1 MSAVTPGRGHFRRE
15 ALAVFRKETRDHLR
29 DRRSLASALIVPL
42 SYPLLVGVLFT
53 LMASWFTSA
62 LPLDVAVRGQEN
74 APGLIDFLTRHGA
87 VVHAAAA
94 DVEARVKA
102 GDDDVA
108 LIISPEYAAHFRA
121 GEPAEV
127 DMVHDGSR
135 NRTHHQVERLQRLLQ
150 TYSSQIGALR
160 LIARGVTP
168 GLVSTLDVGDD
179 DVSTKREQG
188 ANLLNLIPLMLL
200 IAAVLGGMHAAI
212 DATAGERERG
222 SLEALLITPVARTTL
237 VIGKWLSAGM
247 LALVGVTVALAG
259 FAVAVRFIPLEDL
272 GVRATLGPREMGLM
286 LGIVIPL
293 VAFTTALQLLVS
305 SFAKSFKEAQTYVSM
320 IALAPSLP
328 GMILSFVPLKP
339 VLWMYLVPALGQQ
352 LMMVDVMRGTELTW
366 ADGIAALVAAVVAAT
381 LCLALLVRLLGRE
394 TTLANA

>member
-1 MSAVTPGRGHFRRE
+1 VRSRFGRE

-29 DRRSLASALIVPL
+29 DRRSLASALVVPL
-42 SYPLLVGVLFT
+42 FYPLLVGVLFT
-53 LMASWFTSA
+53 LMASWFTSDQ
-62 LPLDVAVRGQEN
+62 PLDIAVRGQEN

-87 VVHAAAA
+87 QVHVAAA
-94 DVEARVKA
+94 DLEARVKA

-108 LIISPEYAAHFRA
+108 LIIPPDYARHFRA

-127 DMVHDGSR
+127 EVVHDGSR
-135 NRTHHQVERLQRLLQ
+135 NRTHHQVERANRLLQ
-150 TYSSQIGALR
+150 TYSGQIGALR

-168 GLVSTLDVGDD
+168 GLVSTLDVADD

-200 IAAVLGGMHAAI
+200 VAAVLGGMHAAI

-237 VIGKWLSAGM
+237 VLGKWLSAGL
-247 LALVGVTVALAG
+247 LALVGVCVALAG
-259 FAVAVRFIPLEDL
+259 FVVAVRFIPLEDL
-272 GVRATLGPREMGLM
+272 GVRATLGLREVGLM
-286 LGIVIPL
+286 LVAIVPL
-293 VAFTTALQLLVS
+293 VCFTTALQLLVS

-339 VLWMYLVPALGQQ
+339 TLWMYLVPALGQQ
-352 LMMVDVMRGTELTW
+352 LLMVDVMRGTELTW
-366 ADGIAALVAAVVAAT
+366 GDALCTVAAALVAAA

>member
-1 MSAVTPGRGHFRRE
+1 MTTHFRRE
-15 ALAVFRKETRDHLR
+15 ALAVFKKETRDHLR
-29 DRRSLASALIVPL
+29 DRRSLASALVVPL
-42 SYPLLVGVLFT
+42 FYPLLVGVLFT

-62 LPLDVAVRGQEN
+62 QPLDIAVRGEEN
-74 APGLIDFLTRHGA
+74 APGLVDFLTRHGA
-87 VVHAAAA
+87 QVHIAAV
-94 DVEARVKA
+94 DLEARVKA
-102 GDDDVA
+102 GDEDVA
-108 LIISPEYAAHFRA
+108 LVISPDYAKHFRA

-127 DMVHDGSR
+127 DVVHDGSR
-135 NRTHHQVERLQRLLQ
+135 NRTHHQVERTLRLLQ
-150 TYSSQIGALR
+150 TYSGQIGALR

-168 GLVSTLDVGDD
+168 SLVSTLDVADD

-200 IAAVLGGMHAAI
+200 VAAVLGGMHAAI

-237 VIGKWLSAGM
+237 VIGKWLSAGL
-247 LALVGVTVALAG
+247 LALVGVCVALAG
-259 FAVAVRFIPLEDL
+259 FVVAVRFIPLEDL
-272 GVRATLGPREMGLM
+272 GVRATLGLREVGLM
-286 LGIVIPL
+286 LVAVVPL
-293 VAFTTALQLLVS
+293 VCFTTALQLLVS

-352 LMMVDVMRGTELTW
+352 LLMVDVMRGTELTW
-366 ADGIAALVAAVVAAT
+366 GDALCTVAAALVAAV
-381 LCLALLVRLLGRE
+381 LCLSLLVRLLSRE

>member
-1 MSAVTPGRGHFRRE
+1 MTTARGAFRRE

-29 DRRSLASALIVPL
+29 DRRSLASALVVPL
-42 SYPLLVGVLFT
+42 FYPLLVGVLFT

-62 LPLDVAVRGQEN
+62 LPLDVAVRGGEN

-87 VVHAAAA
+87 EVHAAAA

-108 LIISPEYAAHFRA
+108 LIISPEYGQHFRA

-127 DMVHDGSR
+127 DVVHDGSR

-150 TYSSQIGALR
+150 TYSGQIGALR

-168 GLVSTLDVGDD
+168 GLVSSLDVGDD

-237 VIGKWLSAGM
+237 VIGKWLSAGL

-259 FAVAVRFIPLEDL
+259 FAVAVRYIPLEDL

-286 LGIVIPL
+286 LGIVVPL

-339 VLWMYLVPALGQQ
+339 ALWMYLVPALGQQ
-352 LMMVDVMRGTELTW
+352 LLMVDVMRGTELTW
-366 ADGIAALVAAVVAAT
+366 LDGLAALVAAVVAAAA
-381 LCLALLVRLLGRE
+381 CLALLVRLLGRE